1 MEGIV
6 PTVGQAV
13 QGAWCACVRFH
24 RSMDSAGLGSV
35 LLAELIRLEL
45 GPYTKWLLVT
55 NLVAKP

>member
-24 RSMDSAGLGSV
+24 RSMDYAGLGSV
-35 LLAELIRLEL
+35 LLLAELITRAWTLHKMAA
-45 GPYTKWLLVT
+45 GY
-55 NLVAKP
+55 KPCC